1 LSSQVDNFK
10 PGRAMEQNLFLQ
22 RTVTCGELTSTDAG
36 KLVVLNGW
44 VHNWRNHGGIIFID
58 LRDRFGITQ
67 IVFNP
72 AVSQELAVKAS
83 TLRHEF
89 VISVSGT
96 VMLRPASMANP
107 KMATGE
113 IEVSAKDLSILN
125 PSATPPLHINDPDAS
140 ESEELRFIYRYLDLR
155 RPVLQNNIIFRHLVT
170 AEVRKYLWE
179 NKFIEIETP
188 ILMKSTPEGARDFL
202 VPSRM
207 NKGRFYA
214 LPQSP
219 QTYKQILMVAGFDRY
234 FQIARCFRD
243 EDLRADRQLEFTQI
257 DTELSFITE
266 KDIYHIYEGMMVA
279 LFKSCLNVTVHTPFP
294 RMSYHEA
301 FYTYGSDKPDIR
313 FGLQIKNV
321 TSLFQSSEFKVFKST
336 IESNGRIGAIVVPDF
351 ASCTRKQIDSLTS
364 FVGKFGAQGLVWLR
378 VIENGVEGSIQ
389 KFLTADEIRNL
400 LENTK
405 AKPGDM
411 IFMVAAG
418 EKVCFTSLGQ
428 LRLEL
433 ASIRNLINKDEFKFL
448 WVTDFPMF
456 EFSEEEQRY
465 VSVHHP
471 FTAPRVDELDLIN
484 SSEYFKA
491 RARAY
496 DLVLNG
502 FELGGGSIRIHDS
515 SVQKRVFELLGI
527 SDQEAEEK
535 FGFLLK
541 ALSYGAPPHGGIAF
555 GLDRLVMLMLKLD
568 SIRDTIPF
576 PKTTAGISLMDN
588 APDRVSSRQL
598 DELGIKIQ
606 EQYNS

>member
-1 LSSQVDNFK
+1 MD
-10 PGRAMEQNLFLQ
+10 QNLFLK
-22 RTVTCGELTSTDAG
+22 RTVTCGELTSTNAG
-36 KLVVLNGW
+36 KKVVLNGW

-72 AVSQELAVKAS
+72 AISQDLAAKAS
-83 TLRHEF
+83 SLRHEF
-89 VISVSGT
+89 VVSVSGT

-113 IEVSAKDLSILN
+113 IEVSATDLTILN
-125 PSATPPLHINDPDAS
+125 PSVTPPLHINDPDAS

-179 NKFIEIETP
+179 NNFIEIETP

-266 KDIYHIYEGMMVA
+266 EDIFRIYEGMMAA
-279 LFKSCLNVTVHTPFP
+279 LFKNCLNINVTTPFP
-294 RMSYHEA
+294 RMSHHEA
-301 FYTYGSDKPDIR
+301 FSTYGSDKPDIR

-321 TSLFQSSEFKVFKST
+321 TSLFQNSEFKVFKST
-336 IESNGRIGAIVVPDF
+336 IESNGRIGAIVVPEF
-351 ASCTRKQIDSLTS
+351 ASCTRKQIDNLTS

-389 KFLTADEIRNL
+389 KFLSADEISKL
-400 LENTK
+400 LEHTQ

-411 IFMVAAG
+411 IFVVAAA

-433 ASIRNLINKDEFKFL
+433 ASIRNLINKDEFRFL

-471 FTAPRVDELDLIN
+471 FTAPRSDELDLIN
-484 SSEYFKA
+484 SSEYYNA

-515 SVQKRVFELLGI
+515 SIQKRVFELLGI

-588 APDRVSSRQL
+588 APDWISSRQL

>member
-1 LSSQVDNFK
+1 MQ
-10 PGRAMEQNLFLQ
+10 QNHFLQ
-22 RTVTCGELTSTDAG
+22 RTVSCGELTAADAG
-36 KLVVLNGW
+36 KKVVLNGW

-72 AVSQELAVKAS
+72 TLSQDLAEKAAS
-83 TLRHEF
+83 LRHEY
-89 VISVSGT
+89 VVSVSGS
-96 VMLRPASMANP
+96 VILRPASMANP
-107 KMATGE
+107 KMVTGE
-113 IEVSAKDLSILN
+113 IEVSADDLSILN
-125 PSATPPLHINDPDAS
+125 PAVTPPLHINDPDAS

-155 RPVLQNNIIFRHLVT
+155 RPALQNNIIFRHIVT
-170 AEVRKYLWE
+170 AEVRKFLWE
-179 NKFIEIETP
+179 NKFLEIETP

-266 KDIYHIYEGMMVA
+266 EDIYKIFEGMIVWIY
-279 LFKSCLNVTVHTPFP
+279 KNCLNISVQTPFQ
-294 RMSYHEA
+294 RMSYQEA
-301 FYTYGSDKPDIR
+301 FYTYGSDKPDVR
-313 FGLQIKNV
+313 FGLPIKDL
-321 TSLFQSSEFKVFKST
+321 TSVFESSEFKVFKST
-336 IESNGRIGAIVVPDF
+336 LESKGKIGAISVPDF
-351 ASCTRKQIDSLTS
+351 SSCTRKQIDSLTA
-364 FVGKFGAQGLVWLR
+364 FVAKFGAQGLVWLR
-378 VIENGVEGSIQ
+378 VTESGVDGSVQ
-389 KFLTADEIRNL
+389 KFLSPEEVSQL
-400 LENTK
+400 LKLTE

-411 IFMVAAG
+411 IFIIAAS
-418 EKVCFTSLGQ
+418 EKICFTALGQ

-433 ASIRNLINKDEFKFL
+433 ASIRNLINKDEYKFL

-471 FTAPRVDELDLIN
+471 FTAPRVDDLELFYSAD
-484 SSEYFKA
+484 YYKA

-515 SVQKRVFELLGI
+515 SIQKRVFELLGI

-541 ALSYGAPPHGGIAF
+541 ALSFGAPPHGGIAF

-588 APDRVSSRQL
+588 APDRVAKRQL

-606 EQYNS
+606 EQYNT

>member
-1 LSSQVDNFK
+1 
-10 PGRAMEQNLFLQ
+10 
-22 RTVTCGELTSTDAG
+22 
-36 KLVVLNGW
+36 
-44 VHNWRNHGGIIFID
+44 
-58 LRDRFGITQ
+58 
-67 IVFNP
+67 
-72 AVSQELAVKAS
+72 
-83 TLRHEF
+83 
-89 VISVSGT
+89 
-96 VMLRPASMANP
+96 MANP
-107 KMATGE
+107 KMVTGE
-113 IEVSAKDLSILN
+113 IEISANDLSILN
-125 PSATPPLHINDPDAS
+125 PAVTPPLHINDPDAS

-155 RPVLQNNIIFRHLVT
+155 RPALQNNIIFRHIVT

-179 NKFIEIETP
+179 NRFLEIETP

-266 KDIYHIYEGMMVA
+266 EDIFKIFEGMIVWI
-279 LFKSCLNVTVHTPFP
+279 FKNCLNISVQTPFQ
-294 RMSYHEA
+294 RMSYQEA

-313 FGLQIKNV
+313 FGLPIKNV
-321 TSLFQSSEFKVFKST
+321 TSVFEKSEFKVFKST
-336 IESNGRIGAIVVPDF
+336 IESKGKIGAILVPDF
-351 ASCTRKQIDSLTS
+351 SSCTRKQIDSLTT
-364 FVGKFGAQGLVWLR
+364 FVAKFGAQGLVWLR
-378 VIENGVEGSIQ
+378 VTENGVDGSVQ
-389 KFLTADEIRNL
+389 KFLTPEEVSQL
-400 LENTK
+400 LKLTE

-411 IFMVAAG
+411 IFIIAAS
-418 EKVCFTSLGQ
+418 EKICFNSLGQ

-471 FTAPRVDELDLIN
+471 FTAPRVDDLELFY
-484 SSEYFKA
+484 STEYYKA

-515 SVQKRVFELLGI
+515 TIQKRVFELLGI

-541 ALSYGAPPHGGIAF
+541 ALSFGAPPHGGIAF

-588 APDRVSSRQL
+588 APDRVAKRQL

>member
-1 LSSQVDNFK
+1 MQ
-10 PGRAMEQNLFLQ
+10 QNLFLQ
-22 RTVTCGELTSTDAG
+22 RTVTCGELTSSDAG
-36 KLVVLNGW
+36 KNVVLNGW

-72 AVSQELAVKAS
+72 STSQELAEKAAV
-83 TLRHEF
+83 LRHEF
-89 VISVSGT
+89 VVSVSGT
-96 VMLRPASMANP
+96 VFLRPESMANP
-107 KMATGE
+107 KIPTGQ
-113 IEVSAKDLSILN
+113 IEVSANKLSVLN
-125 PSATPPLHINDPDAS
+125 PAATPPLHINDPDAS

-155 RPVLQNNIIFRHLVT
+155 RPVLQNNIIFRHQVT
-170 AEVRKYLWE
+170 AEVRKFLWE
-179 NKFIEIETP
+179 NNFIEIETP

-266 KDIYHIYEGMMVA
+266 EDIFRIFEGMMVQ
-279 LFKSCLNVTVHTPFP
+279 LFKNCLGITVSTPFP
-294 RMSYHEA
+294 KMSYHDA
-301 FYTYGSDKPDIR
+301 FYSYGSDKPDIR
-313 FGLQIKNV
+313 FGLPIKDV
-321 TSLFQSSEFKVFKST
+321 TSVFQSSEFKVFKST
-336 IESNGRIGAIVVPDF
+336 VESNGKIGAITVPGF
-351 ASCTRKQIDSLTS
+351 ATCTRKQIDNFTS
-364 FVGKFGAQGLVWLR
+364 FVAKSGAQGLVWLR
-378 VIENGVEGSIQ
+378 VNDTGVEGPIQ
-389 KFLTADEIRNL
+389 KFLSPDEIARL
-400 LENTK
+400 LEHTE
-405 AKPGDM
+405 AKSGDM
-411 IFMVAAG
+411 IFMVAAN
-418 EKVCFTSLGQ
+418 EKICFSSLGQ

-433 ASIRNLINKDEFKFL
+433 ASVRNLINKDEFKFL

-471 FTAPRVDELDLIN
+471 FTAPRVDELSLIH
-484 SSEYFKA
+484 SDEYYKA

-502 FELGGGSIRIHDS
+502 FELGGGSIRIHDRAI
-515 SVQKRVFELLGI
+515 QKRVFELLGI
-527 SDQEAEEK
+527 SDQDAEEK

-541 ALSYGAPPHGGIAF
+541 ALSFGAPPHGGIAF

-588 APDRVSSRQL
+588 APDRVASKQL
-598 DELGIKIQ
+598 EELGIKLQ